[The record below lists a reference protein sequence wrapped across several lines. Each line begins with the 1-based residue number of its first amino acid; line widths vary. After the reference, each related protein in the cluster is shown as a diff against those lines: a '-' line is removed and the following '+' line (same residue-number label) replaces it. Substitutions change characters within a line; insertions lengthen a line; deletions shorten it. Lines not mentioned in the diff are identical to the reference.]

1 MKYVIRNREL
11 TSSSS
16 SLSGKKY
23 DLLFRLSAGQHI
35 VYIFKIYIVTIRPVA
50 KKKKKSNIETVESF
64 HS

>member
-1 MKYVIRNREL
+1 M
-11 TSSSS
+11 
-16 SLSGKKY
+16 LSGIENLHHHLCPGKKY